1 MPSMQMLKP
10 ISLLFVLS
18 GLICKASPP
27 ELSGIYPHLAMF
39 NSEKEC
45 GTGAVVPWADKL
57 WVITYA
63 PHQPAGSD
71 DKLHSISKDLTQ
83 TIHPESIGGTPAN
96 RMIHKESEQL
106 FIGPYAVGKTGE
118 VRAIPYDKMPG
129 RHTGNARHLTDPA
142 GKIYFA
148 TMEEGIYEVDVKTL
162 ALKELFADS
171 QEQKGKPPKGRRYAD
186 LPGYHGKGLYSGQG
200 VLIYSN
206 NGEKSKEALTDPRI
220 PSGVLAEWDGKS
232 DTWKIVRRNQFTEVT
247 GPGGIY
253 GSANPATDPI
263 WATGWDNK
271 SAILALRE
279 PDTGWTFYRMPKA
292 SHSYDGAHGWNTEW
306 PRIREIGDDIRERDF
321 LLMTMHG
328 TMWRFPKTF
337 SSKNSAGIFP
347 RSNYLKVIGD
357 FARWGDHVVFGC
369 DDTAKAEFLNKRE
382 AKGEIAAAQS
392 QSNLWFVKPDQID
405 TFGPCIGRGMV
416 WEKEDIAADTLSD
429 PFLFNRYDHRCL
441 HLNHSNNSNVKLVL
455 EVDMFGNGQWDSK
468 HEISAEPYQCVVF
481 EKRYHGAWIRIRSKE
496 SVKRITAAFSY
507 RDDDK
512 RSNEADPIF
521 DGLAKPGQELT
532 GGIVRSL
539 DGNARTMGF
548 SAVDASSSSI
558 GYYELNEKL
567 ELQPV
572 VKEGEPAWTNQHA
585 AIPKGD
591 FLVIDEASVLFLDQD
606 GKRWRLPKGE
616 IGKHPLGNYR
626 VAREIVTE
634 RDIFNADG
642 TLYEL
647 PARNA
652 GGFIKVRPITTHNRL
667 IHDLCGYRGLLVMS
681 GVAKDAPESN
691 KHIIRST
698 DGKTAVWAGGI
709 DDLWKFGKPRGQ
721 GGPWKD
727 SKVKINTPSDPYL
740 LTGYDKKS
748 LTLTTSVPATF
759 TAEIDIT
766 GNGDWA
772 TYKTFEVKD
781 QTKYTFPDAF
791 SAYWIRFIS
800 DKDCTATATLVYE

>member
-1 MPSMQMLKP
+1 
-10 ISLLFVLS
+10 
-18 GLICKASPP
+18 
-27 ELSGIYPHLAMF
+27 MF
-39 NSEKEC
+39 NSQKEC

-57 WVITYA
+57 WVVTYA
-63 PHQPAGSD
+63 PHQPKGSD
-71 DKLHSISKDLTQ
+71 DKLYSISKDLTQ

-162 ALKELFADS
+162 GFTELFADS
-171 QEQKGKPPKGRRYAD
+171 QEQKGKPPEGRRYAD

-206 NGEKSKEALTDPRI
+206 NGEKSKEALSNPRI

-232 DTWKIVRRNQFTEVT
+232 DTWKVVRRNQFTEVT
-247 GPGGIY
+247 GRGGIY
-253 GSANPATDPI
+253 GSADPASDPI

-279 PDTGWTFYRMPKA
+279 PATGWTFYRIPKA

-306 PRIREIGDDIRERDF
+306 PRIREIGDEEF
-321 LLMTMHG
+321 LMTMHG

-337 SSKNSAGIFP
+337 SSTNSAGLAP

-357 FARWGDHVVFGC
+357 FSRWGDHVVFGC
-369 DDTAKAEFLNKRE
+369 DDTAKAEFLNKRV
-382 AKGEIAAAQS
+382 AKGEISAAQS

-405 TFGPCIGRGMV
+405 NFGPVIGRGMV
-416 WEKEDIAADTLSD
+416 WEREDIAANKPSD
-429 PFLFNRYDHRCL
+429 PFLFAGYQHRCL
-441 HLNHSNNSNVKLVL
+441 HISHANKSPVPILL
-455 EVDMFGNGQWDSK
+455 EIDALGNGKWK
-468 HEISAEPYQCVVF
+468 TLREISAQNYTYVDFNIADPVT
-481 EKRYHGAWIRIRSKE
+481 WIRLRTRE
-496 SVKRITAAFSY
+496 NVKDITAAFSY
-507 RDDDK
+507 SLLDLR
-512 RSNEADPIF
+512 NTNADPIF
-521 DGLAKPGQELT
+521 DGLAKPGEPLT
-532 GGIVRSL
+532 GGILRAL
-539 DGNARTMGF
+539 DSNARTMGF
-548 SAVDASSSSI
+548 AATDASGKSI
-558 GYYELNEKL
+558 GYYELDEKL
-567 ELQPV
+567 ELKPTP
-572 VKEGEPAWTNQHA
+572 KEGEPAYSNEHA

-591 FLVIDEASVLFLDQD
+591 FLVIDEASVLFHDQD

-616 IGKHPLGNYR
+616 IGNHPLGSYR

-681 GVAKDAPESN
+681 GIAKDAPESN

-698 DGKTAVWAGGI
+698 DGKTAVWVGGI
-709 DDLWKFGKPRGQ
+709 DDLWKLGLPRGI

-727 SKVKINTPSDPYL
+727 TAVKAGEVSDPYL
-740 LTGYDKKS
+740 MTAYELKS
-748 LTLTTSVPATF
+748 LTLTTSIPANI

-772 TYKTFEVKD
+772 AYQTFEVKD
-781 QTKYTFPDAF
+781 QMKYTFPDSF
-791 SAYWIRFIS
+791 SAYWIRFRS

>member
-1 MPSMQMLKP
+1 MKHIPLAFA
-10 ISLLFVLS
+10 LFTLT
-18 GLICKASPP
+18 CPAAPP

-45 GTGAVVPWADKL
+45 GTGAIVPWADKL

-63 PHQPAGSD
+63 PHQPLGSD
-71 DKLHSISKDLTQ
+71 DKLYSISRDLTQ

-162 ALKELFADS
+162 AFTELFADS
-171 QEQKGKPPKGRRYAD
+171 QEQKGKPPEGRRYTD

-206 NGEKSKEALTDPRI
+206 NGEKSKEALSNPRI

-232 DTWKIVRRNQFTEVT
+232 DTWKVVRRNQFTEVT
-247 GPGGIY
+247 GPGGIN
-253 GSANPATDPI
+253 GSSNPATDPI

-271 SAILALRE
+271 SAIIALRE
-279 PDTGWTFYRMPKA
+279 PATGWTFYRMPKA

-306 PRIREIGDDIRERDF
+306 PRIREIGDNDF
-321 LLMTMHG
+321 LMTMHG
-328 TMWRFPKTF
+328 TLWRFPKTF
-337 SSKNSAGIFP
+337 SNGNSAGISP

-369 DDTAKAEFLNKRE
+369 DDTAKAEFLNKRK

-392 QSNLWFVKPDQID
+392 QSNLWFVKPEQID
-405 TFGPCIGRGMV
+405 TFGPEIGRGMV
-416 WEKEDIAADTLSD
+416 WETEDVSANTTSD
-429 PFLFNRYDHRCL
+429 PFLFNGYDHRCL
-441 HLNHSNNSNVKLVL
+441 HITHANDSDVNLVL
-455 EVDMFGNGQWDSK
+455 EIDKAGNGQWETLREVSVK
-468 HEISAEPYQCVVF
+468 PYTFITFDKSDLGV
-481 EKRYHGAWIRIRSKE
+481 WIRLRNKE
-496 SVKRITAAFSY
+496 NVKGITAAFNY
-507 RDDDK
+507 HNDDK

-521 DGLAKPGQELT
+521 DGLAKQGQELT

-539 DGNARTMGF
+539 DDNARIMGF
-548 SAVDASSSSI
+548 AATDGSGKSI

-567 ELQPV
+567 ELSPTA
-572 VKEGEPAWTNQHA
+572 KESEPAYTNKHA
-585 AIPKGD
+585 AIPKSD
-591 FLVIDEASVLFLDQD
+591 FLIIDEASVLFLDED

-616 IGKHPLGNYR
+616 IGKHPLGSYR

-652 GGFIKVRPITTHNRL
+652 GGFIKVRPVTTHNRL
-667 IHDLCGYRGLLVMS
+667 IYDLCSYRGLLVMS
-681 GVAKDAPESN
+681 GVAKNAPESN
-691 KHIIRST
+691 KHILRST

-709 DDLWKFGKPRGQ
+709 DDLWKFGKPRGL

-727 SKVKINTPSDPYL
+727 SEVKTGKPSDPYL
-740 LTGYDKKS
+740 MTGYDKKS
-748 LTLTTSVPATF
+748 LTLKTSIPATI

-766 GNGDWA
+766 GNDNWA
-772 TYKTFEVKD
+772 QYMSFKIDGTSTYS
-781 QTKYTFPDAF
+781 FPDSF
-791 SAYWIRFIS
+791 SAYWIRFSS

>member
-1 MPSMQMLKP
+1 MKH
-10 ISLLFVLS
+10 ISLAFALFTLN
-18 GLICKASPP
+18 CPAAPP

-63 PHQPAGSD
+63 PHQPKGTD
-71 DKLHSISKDLTQ
+71 DKLYSISRDLTQ
-83 TIHPESIGGTPAN
+83 NIHPESIGGTPAN
-96 RMIHKESEQL
+96 RIIHKESEQL

-142 GKIYFA
+142 GKIYYA
-148 TMEEGIYEVDVKTL
+148 TMEEGIYEVDVKNL
-162 ALKELFADS
+162 AVKELFADS
-171 QEQKGKPPKGRRYAD
+171 QQQSGKPPEGRRYAD

-206 NGEKSKEALTDPRI
+206 NGEKSKEALSNPRI

-232 DTWKIVRRNQFTEVT
+232 DTWKVVRRNQFTEVT
-247 GPGGIY
+247 GPGGIE
-253 GSANPATDPI
+253 GSANPTTDPI

-279 PDTGWTFYRMPKA
+279 PATGWTFYRMPKA

-306 PRIREIGDDIRERDF
+306 PRIREIGEKDF
-321 LLMTMHG
+321 LMTMHG
-328 TMWRFPKTF
+328 TLWSFPKTF
-337 SSKNSAGIFP
+337 SNANSAGISP

-405 TFGPCIGRGMV
+405 TFGPEIGRGMV
-416 WEKEDIAADTLSD
+416 WETEDVAANTPSD
-429 PFLFNRYDHRCL
+429 PFLFNGYDHRCL
-441 HLNHSNNSNVKLVL
+441 HLTHSNNSDVNIVL
-455 EVDMFGNGQWDSK
+455 EIDTAGNGQWK
-468 HEISAEPYQCVVF
+468 TLREISAKPYTCISF
-481 EKRYHGAWIRIRSKE
+481 EKADLGVWIRLRTKE
-496 SVKRITAAFSY
+496 SVKSITAAFSY
-507 RDDDK
+507 RNDDK

-521 DGLAKPGQELT
+521 DGLAKQGQELT

-539 DGNARTMGF
+539 DENARTMGF
-548 SAVDASSSSI
+548 AATDASGKSI
-558 GYYELNEKL
+558 GYYQLDEKL
-567 ELQPV
+567 ELKPTT
-572 VKEGEPAWTNQHA
+572 KDGEPAWTNEHA
-585 AIPKGD
+585 AIPKND
-591 FLVIDEASVLFLDQD
+591 FLVIDKASVLFLDED
-606 GKRWRLPKGE
+606 GKRWRLPKGD
-616 IGKHPLGNYR
+616 IGNHPLGNYR

-652 GGFIKVRPITTHNRL
+652 GGFIKVRPIATHNRL

-681 GVAKDAPESN
+681 GIAKDAPESN
-691 KHIIRST
+691 KHILRST

-709 DDLWKFGKPRGQ
+709 DDLWKFGKPRGI

-727 SKVKINTPSDPYL
+727 TAVKAGEVSDPYL
-740 LTGYDKKS
+740 MTAYELKS
-748 LTLTTSVPATF
+748 LTLTTSIPANI

-772 TYKTFEVKD
+772 TYQTFEVKD

-791 SAYWIRFIS
+791 SAYWIRFTS
-800 DKDCTATATLVYE
+800 DKDCTATATLTYE

>member
-1 MPSMQMLKP
+1 MKPSY
-10 ISLLFVLS
+10 LLFALLTLTS
-18 GLICKASPP
+18 NAAPP
-27 ELSGIYPHLAMF
+27 QLSGIYPHLAMF

-63 PHQPAGSD
+63 PHQPSGSD
-71 DKLHSISKDLTQ
+71 DKIYSISKDLTQ

-106 FIGPYAVGKTGE
+106 FIGPYAVGKSGE

-142 GKIYFA
+142 GKIYHA

-162 ALKELFADS
+162 AVTELFADS
-171 QEQKGKPPKGRRYAD
+171 QAQKGQPPKGRRYAN

-206 NGEKSKEALTDPRI
+206 NGEKSKDALSNPRI

-232 DTWKIVRRNQFTEVT
+232 DSWKVVRRNQFTEVT
-247 GPGGIY
+247 GPGGIE
-253 GSANPATDPI
+253 GNANPSTDRI

-279 PDTGWTFYRMPKA
+279 PATGWTFYRIPKA

-306 PRIREIGDDIRERDF
+306 PRIREIGENDF
-321 LLMTMHG
+321 LMTMHG
-328 TMWRFPKTF
+328 SLWRFPKTF
-337 SSKNSAGIFP
+337 SSTNSAGISP

-357 FARWGDHVVFGC
+357 FARWGNHVVFGC

-392 QSNLWFVKPDQID
+392 QSNLWFVEPDQID
-405 TFGPCIGRGMV
+405 TFGPEIGRGMV
-416 WEKEDIAADTLSD
+416 WETENVAANTPSD
-429 PFLFNRYDHRCL
+429 SFLFNGYEQRCL
-441 HLNHSNNSNVKLVL
+441 HITHSNNSDVDIVL
-455 EVDMFGNGQWDSK
+455 EIDIAGNGQWK
-468 HEISAEPYQCVVF
+468 ILREISLKPSSYVSFV
-481 EKRYHGAWIRIRSKE
+481 KSDPGTWIRLRTKQD
-496 SVKRITAAFSY
+496 VKDITAAFSY
-507 RDDDK
+507 RNDDK
-512 RSNEADPIF
+512 RSTAADPIF
-521 DGLAKPGQELT
+521 DGIARPGQELT
-532 GGIVRSL
+532 GGIVRAL
-539 DGNARTMGF
+539 DENARTMAF
-548 SAVDASSSSI
+548 AATDASGASI

-567 ELQPV
+567 ELEPII
-572 VKEGEPAWTNQHA
+572 KETEPAWTQEHA
-585 AIPKGD
+585 AIPKND

-642 TLYEL
+642 TIYEL

-652 GGFIKVRPITTHNRL
+652 GGLIKVRPIATHNRL

-681 GVAKDAPESN
+681 GVSKDAPTSN

-698 DGKTAVWAGGI
+698 DGKTAIWAGNI
-709 DDLWKFGKPRGQ
+709 DDLWKLGKARGI
-721 GGPWKD
+721 GGPWND
-727 SKVKINTPSDPYL
+727 SKVKSNTKSDPYL
-740 LTGYDKKS
+740 MTGYDKKL
-748 LTLTTSVPATF
+748 LTLTSSVPTTI

-766 GNGDWA
+766 GNDDWA
-772 TYKTFEVKD
+772 PYMSFKVTNQATHS
-781 QTKYTFPDAF
+781 FPDSF
-791 SAYWIRFIS
+791 SAYWIRFHS
-800 DKDCTATATLVYE
+800 DKDCTASAILTYE

>member
-1 MPSMQMLKP
+1 MKTIPL
-10 ISLLFVLS
+10 IIVLS
-18 GLICKASPP
+18 TLISPAAPP

-63 PHQPAGSD
+63 PHWPTGSD
-71 DKLHSISKDLTQ
+71 DKLYSISHDLTQ

-118 VRAIPYDKMPG
+118 VRAISYDKMPG
-129 RHTGNARHLTDPA
+129 RHTGNARHLTDPS
-142 GKIYFA
+142 GKIYYA
-148 TMEEGIYEVDVKTL
+148 TMEEGFYEVDVKTL
-162 ALKELFADS
+162 AFTELFADS
-171 QEQKGKPPKGRRYAD
+171 QKQTGKPPEGRRYAD

-206 NGEKSKEALTDPRI
+206 NGEKSQEARSNPRI

-232 DTWKIVRRNQFTEVT
+232 DTWKVVRRNQFTEVT
-247 GPGGIY
+247 GPGGIE
-253 GSANPATDPI
+253 GNANPATDPI

-279 PDTGWTFYRMPKA
+279 PATGWTFYRMPKA

-306 PRIREIGDDIRERDF
+306 PRIREIGENDY
-321 LLMTMHG
+321 LMTMHG

-337 SSKNSAGIFP
+337 SSANSAGITP
-347 RSNYLKVIGD
+347 RSNYLKIIGD

-382 AKGEIAAAQS
+382 AKGEITAAQS

-405 TFGPCIGRGMV
+405 TLGPEIGRGMV
-416 WEKEDIAADTLSD
+416 WETQDIAADTPSD
-429 PFLFNRYDHRCL
+429 PFLFNGYDHRCL
-441 HLNHSNNSNVKLVL
+441 HITHSNNSDINIVL
-455 EVDMFGNGQWDSK
+455 EIDTVGNGQWK
-468 HEISAEPYQCVVF
+468 TLREISAKPYTYVSI
-481 EKRYHGAWIRIRSKE
+481 EKTDPGVWIRLRTKE
-496 SVKRITAAFSY
+496 NAKGITAAFSY
-507 RDDDK
+507 RNDDK
-512 RSNEADPIF
+512 RSNVADPMF
-521 DGLAKPGQELT
+521 DGLAKKGQELT

-539 DGNARTMGF
+539 DGNARTMAF
-548 SAVDASSSSI
+548 AATDATGASI
-558 GYYELNEKL
+558 GYYELDEKL
-567 ELQPV
+567 ELKPIA
-572 VKEGEPAWTNQHA
+572 KDGEPAWTNKHA
-585 AIPKGD
+585 AIPKND

-606 GKRWRLPKGE
+606 GKRWRLPRGE
-616 IGKHPLGNYR
+616 IGKHALGNYR

-652 GGFIKVRPITTHNRL
+652 GGFIKVRPVTTHNRL

-681 GVAKDAPESN
+681 GIVKDAPESN
-691 KHIIRST
+691 KHILRST
-698 DGKTAVWAGGI
+698 DGKTALWAGGI
-709 DDLWKFGKPRGQ
+709 DDLWKLGKPRGL

-727 SKVKINTPSDPYL
+727 SEVKANTPSDPYL
-740 LTGYDKKS
+740 MTGYDKKS
-748 LTLTTSVPATF
+748 LTLTTSIPANI

-772 TYKTFEVKD
+772 AYQTFEVKD

-791 SAYWIRFIS
+791 SAYWIRFTS
-800 DKDCTATATLVYE
+800 DKECTATATLVYQ

>member
-1 MPSMQMLKP
+1 MMKP
-10 ISLLFVLS
+10 IALFFALS
-18 GLICKASPP
+18 AIACKAAPS

-39 NSEKEC
+39 NSQKEC

-57 WVITYA
+57 WVVTYA
-63 PHQPAGSD
+63 PHQPKGSD
-71 DKLHSISKDLTQ
+71 DKLYSISKDLTQ

-129 RHTGNARHLTDPA
+129 RHTGNARHLTDPT
-142 GKIYFA
+142 GKIYLA

-162 ALKELFADS
+162 SFTELFADS
-171 QEQKGKPPKGRRYAD
+171 QEQKGKPPEGRRFAN

-206 NGEKSKEALTDPRI
+206 NGEKSKEALSNPRI

-232 DTWKIVRRNQFTEVT
+232 DTWKVVRRNQFTEVT
-247 GPGGIY
+247 GRGGIH

-279 PDTGWTFYRMPKA
+279 PATGWTFYRMPKA

-306 PRIREIGDDIRERDF
+306 PRIREIGDEEF
-321 LLMTMHG
+321 LMTMHG

-337 SSKNSAGIFP
+337 SSTNSAGLAP

-357 FARWGDHVVFGC
+357 FSRWGDHVVFGC
-369 DDTAKAEFLNKRE
+369 DDTAKAEFLNKRV

-405 TFGPCIGRGMV
+405 SFGVEIGRGMV
-416 WEKEDIAADTLSD
+416 WEKEDVSANTPSD
-429 PFLFNRYDHRCL
+429 AFFFKGYNHRCL
-441 HLNHSNNSNVKLVL
+441 HFTHSNKSDVNVVLEIDADGDGKWKTLREISVNPNAYVSFEKSDPGVWIRLSTRENVK
-455 EVDMFGNGQWDSK
+455 G
-468 HEISAEPYQCVVF
+468 
-481 EKRYHGAWIRIRSKE
+481 
-496 SVKRITAAFSY
+496 ITAAFSY
-507 RDDDK
+507 RNDDK
-512 RSNEADPIF
+512 RTIKADPIF
-521 DGLAKPGQELT
+521 DGIAKPNQELT
-532 GGIVRSL
+532 GGIVRAL
-539 DGNARTMGF
+539 DGNVRTLAF
-548 SAVDASSSSI
+548 AATNASGKSI

-567 ELQPV
+567 ELKPIN
-572 VKEGEPAWTNQHA
+572 KEDEPANTNQLA
-585 AIPKGD
+585 AIPKND

-691 KHIIRST
+691 KNILRST
-698 DGKTAVWAGGI
+698 DGKTAVWAGAI

-721 GGPWKD
+721 GGPWKE
-727 SKVKINTPSDPYL
+727 STVKANTASDPYL

-748 LTLTTSVPATF
+748 LSLTTSIPSTI

-766 GNGDWA
+766 GNSDWV
-772 TYKTFEVKD
+772 TYMSFKVDGKAD
-781 QTKYTFPDAF
+781 HTFPDSF
-791 SAYWIRFIS
+791 SAYWIRFRS
-800 DKDCTATATLVYE
+800 DKDCTATATLVYK